1 MSKWTPLDSPPNE
14 IYLNIDQTYHF
25 LLEKAIKNHP
35 GTDVLKVDFDDY
47 DDIAGDYYIG
57 SLPTVI
63 LLDHGK
69 GIKST
74 INPNLSNFFVF

>member
-1 MSKWTPLDSPPNE
+1 M
-14 IYLNIDQTYHF
+14 
-25 LLEKAIKNHP
+25 
-35 GTDVLKVDFDDY
+35 LKVDFDDY

-74 INPNLSNFFVF
+74 INPNLSNFFCVLELDRFMGAKNEIEIENFLSKHASK